1 MSVGKLVL
9 EHDETSKDQPML
21 IDWWISWESHNI
33 VLEYQSKASMDY
45 WGADAREQTS
55 IKGVKCLQQSICEL
69 SRSSQSTVGCKKHCK
84 DCYEPITY
92 HLTRQWISKRLGF
105 DSNSTS
111 SCGWWKGVE
120 YLPRIWLLLLLQV
133 CPQKRVYVGDQK
145 EHSKKCTMNIK
156 LDWNGKKP
164 AGISYWKKTLKS
176 LRRKTE
182 IFGRCSLF
190 TVQTMVKLSG
200 IKEVFTHWG
209 SKKRRNLMQNLS
221 LTSIYEERGAYDSWC
236 NRAGV
241 RALGVSINLDAISS

>member
-1 MSVGKLVL
+1 MRIAQHSARISKQGVDGLLRCWCTRTDQHQGSQVFATKHLRTITEFSKHCGVQKALQRLLWTNHISPNEAMDIKKVGLWRDTTRRLSVKQQQHFELWLMKGSRIPASNMV
-9 EHDETSKDQPML
+9 
-21 IDWWISWESHNI
+21 
-33 VLEYQSKASMDY
+33 VVVVVASM
-45 WGADAREQTS
+45 
-55 IKGVKCLQQSICEL
+55 
-69 SRSSQSTVGCKKHCK
+69 
-84 DCYEPITY
+84 
-92 HLTRQWISKRLGF
+92 
-105 DSNSTS
+105 
-111 SCGWWKGVE
+111 
-120 YLPRIWLLLLLQV
+120 
-133 CPQKRVYVGDQK
+133 PQKRVYVGYQK

-209 SKKRRNLMQNLS
+209 SKKRRNLMQNLMQNLS